1 MWQLATGVMDATF
14 GNAVEMIISLIAL
27 VNEQTQLVQY
37 TLLGSM
43 LVKAL
48 LVYPLKPLVDTRFSG
63 HVLLLENSPMMDIRS
78 IQCSLKLQRQ
88 V

>member
-1 MWQLATGVMDATF
+1 MDATF
-14 GNAVEMIISLIAL
+14 GNAVEMVISLIAL

-48 LVYPLKPLVDTRFSG
+48 LVYPHKNLG
-63 HVLLLENSPMMDIRS
+63 
-78 IQCSLKLQRQ
+78 
-88 V
+88 